1 MSITR
6 LKQGESYPFEF
17 DRDGEDISGWVCT
30 INLKQYPDD
39 TPLIKRVITPTD
51 GVWSGTL
58 TNQDT
63 KNLDVGQYL
72 LIGKL
77 TNASTGENEQ
87 DIIRFYVSKG
97 W

>member
-1 MSITR
+1 MPITTI
-6 LKQGESYPFEF
+6 KQGESLDYEF
-17 DRDGEDISGWVCT
+17 DRDGESIAGWVCT

-39 TPLIKRVITPTD
+39 TPIIKRVITPTGD
-51 GVWSGTL
+51 VWSGTL

-87 DIIRFYVSKG
+87 DIIRFYVSVG
-97 W
+97 Y

>member
-1 MSITR
+1 MPITSI
-6 LKQGESYPFEF
+6 KQGESFPYTF

-39 TPLIKRVITPTD
+39 APIIKRVITATD
-51 GVWSGTL
+51 DEWSGTL

-97 W
+97 Y